1 MERMM
6 GIEPTWP
13 AWKAEVLPLNYIRNK
28 NGVPERNRT
37 FDPLIK
43 SQLLYRLSYRDNC
56 DQQIGWGTWGRTR
69 EMTESKSVALP
80 LGYAPIAK
88 INGGEG
94 QIRTAEPVGN

>member
-1 MERMM
+1 M

-43 SQLLYRLSYRDNC
+43 SQLLYRLSYRD
-56 DQQIGWGTWGRTR
+56 
-69 EMTESKSVALP
+69 
-80 LGYAPIAK
+80 
-88 INGGEG
+88 INN
-94 QIRTAEPVGN
+94 PN